1 MIEIFAA
8 ALVSF
13 IFTIFFIPKWIKKAK
28 EFGLVGKDMNK
39 YEKPEVAE
47 AGGIVVIFGLLAGIM
62 FYIFLDTFFLKTGAN
77 EGLIFAVLLT
87 ILLAGFLG
95 FIDDVLGWKKGLK
108 RWQKP
113 LLTIPMAIPLMVI
126 NAGQSAMNIPLIGT
140 VDFGII
146 YPLVIVPIGIVGA
159 ANGFNMLAGYNGLE
173 AGMGT
178 IALGALGTISFL
190 KGDVWLTVI
199 AFSAVASLMAFLIF
213 NWCPAKIFPGDSLTY
228 GIGALIA
235 VVAILG
241 NMEKIGLIL
250 FIPFIID
257 AVWSLL
263 PEAKGAPKR
272 EAFGRPNRDDSL
284 ELPYQKMYGLEHFG
298 LWFVKKVKKK
308 AYERD
313 VTLFFIGL
321 ELLLVLLVWVMYF

>member
-13 IFTIFFIPKWIKKAK
+13 LFALFFIPKWIKKAK
-28 EFGLVGKDMNK
+28 AFGLVGKDMNK
-39 YEKPEVAE
+39 YDKPEVAE
-47 AGGIVVIFGLLAGIM
+47 AGGIVVIFGLLGGIL
-62 FYIFLDTFFLKTGAN
+62 FYIFLDTFFLRTGAN
-77 EGLIFAVLLT
+77 QALVFAALIT
-87 ILLAGFLG
+87 MLLAGFLG

-126 NAGQSAMNIPLIGT
+126 NAGQSAMSIPLIGA

-146 YPLVIVPIGIVGA
+146 YPLVIIPIGIVGA
-159 ANGFNMLAGYNGLE
+159 ANGFNMLAGFNGLE
-173 AGMGT
+173 AGMGA
-178 IALGALGTISFL
+178 IALGTLGTISML
-190 KGDVWLTVI
+190 KGEMWLAVI
-199 AFSAVASLMAFLIF
+199 AFSAVASLIAFLLF

-241 NMEKIGLIL
+241 NMERIGMIL
-250 FIPFIID
+250 FIPFLID

-263 PEAKGAPKR
+263 PEAKGAAKR
-272 EAFGRPNRDDSL
+272 EAFGRPNRDGTL
-284 ELPYQKMYGLEHFG
+284 ELPYKKLYGLEHFG
-298 LWFVKKVKKK
+298 LWFVKKVKKD

-313 VTLFFIGL
+313 VTIFFLGL
-321 ELLLVLLVWVMYF
+321 EALLVLVVWLLYF